1 LKALI
6 IEDSKI
12 VCDAIVAVLNKG
24 DTRTVSVGTIE
35 GALAEYKGSKYDVV
49 ILDMAVDGHRGLD
62 FIDAITPAQDS
73 TNKERKRMFA
83 GAPVV
88 VIRHVGE
95 KVPTDCMAV
104 KQEIPFPF
112 TGEELANAIHDSL
125 SSRQADKIRA
135 SLIPPKVAFD
145 SIADL
150 EKKGISAGNYYIFDE
165 RKPTGIRKAA
175 GAFSDAG
182 YKMFVVTSSRPKVA
196 KERMGLERGADVFVL
211 TGSELPLGS
220 MVQAVKDFI
229 ISNPDAVIV
238 LDDLDSVINRCGL
251 DRTFRV
257 LVAIL
262 RDKAQD
268 SRFTF
273 LTSVNGK
280 LFGDSVKGMFSEIMT
295 VFETEV

>member
-1 LKALI
+1 MKALI
-6 IEDSKI
+6 EEDSKI
-12 VCDAIVAVLNKG
+12 VCDAIIAVLNKG
-24 DTRTVSVGTIE
+24 DTRTVSVGTVE
-35 GALAEYKGSKYDVV
+35 GALAEYRGSKYDVV

-73 TNKERKRMFA
+73 TSKERKRA
-83 GAPVV
+83 SYGAPVV

-125 SSRQADKIRA
+125 TSRQADKIRA
-135 SLIPPKVAFD
+135 TLLPPKVGFD
-145 SIADL
+145 TIADL
-150 EKKGISAGNYYIFDE
+150 ESKGIFAGKYYIFDE

-175 GAFSDAG
+175 GTFSEAG
-182 YKMFVVTSSRPKVA
+182 YKMFVITSSRPKVA
-196 KERMGLERGADVFVL
+196 KERMGLERSADVFVL

-220 MVQAVKDFI
+220 MVQAVKEFI
-229 ISNPDAVIV
+229 AANPDAVIV

-262 RDKAQD
+262 RDRTPD
-268 SRFTF
+268 SHFTF
-273 LTSVNGK
+273 LTSVNGR